1 MARNYSLT
9 TIKMLFAEASACAY
23 PGCDESLVFYDRG
36 KTTVVAEIAH
46 IRSEKRAGPRY
57 DQDYLGDIDG
67 PANLLLLCGKH
78 HRPVDRHESTY
89 SIPELET
96 WKATQRA
103 TAGAGTRLTE
113 SDLRSYARLT
123 REERQTLTDIA
134 RLAQRVTRACTDA
147 QQQIDAV
154 RCENERARLAA
165 ASQFGPI
172 WEVDDQG
179 NQTLMGTDGFSLAL
193 VEQRRWDAEMRAA
206 WEGQRPHVEHAQAA
220 LDEEIAVLRMFAGTL
235 AAAAERV
242 SLAAAGVSQHVG
254 AAQALDESI
263 RTLEASVSR
272 LWQVANG
279 DADDIPAGH
288 A

>member
-1 MARNYSLT
+1 MRSLREPLVDLSDT
-9 TIKMLFAEASACAY
+9 TTTLLSRRPCLSLAAAHMVGLYRSALR
-23 PGCDESLVFYDRG
+23 PPWV
-36 KTTVVAEIAH
+36 
-46 IRSEKRAGPRY
+46 PR
-57 DQDYLGDIDG
+57 
-67 PANLLLLCGKH
+67 
-78 HRPVDRHESTY
+78 
-89 SIPELET
+89 
-96 WKATQRA
+96 
-103 TAGAGTRLTE
+103 
-113 SDLRSYARLT
+113 
-123 REERQTLTDIA
+123 
-134 RLAQRVTRACTDA
+134 
-147 QQQIDAV
+147 
-154 RCENERARLAA
+154 RARLAA

-172 WEVDDQG
+172 WEVDDQD

-206 WEGQRPHVEHAQAA
+206 WERQRPHVEHAQAA

-279 DADDIPAGH
+279 DTDDIPAGH